1 LYRIKYRIK
10 PRIKP
15 RIAPR
20 ITRRIAPRWMHRL
33 HVLFTM
39 IILAELLAAPV
50 LAQVTE
56 SRSPSPESAG
66 DQTSPADKERDEERE
81 KDLLAR
87 HQTALAMLDLVLAG
101 AKNLNLPQNRI
112 AIAAEAFPLLWTRN
126 QSQARALV
134 NQMVG
139 DFAQAASRQNS
150 DESPDRNARPSLRQQ
165 WQVALQTIS
174 QSDAELALTFM
185 NASHSFVQ
193 IGNPEQEEAEERD
206 LRLGL
211 AAQEAARNPR
221 NALRIAEKDL
231 QTPGDLPQELVNLL
245 TQVAANDAEAGKQLL
260 HDIVSRVRGA
270 DLSSGAG
277 NFNFALNLLNSRLGA
292 STDAAA
298 PDDSL
303 KELAGAVAAAVLNP
317 QFPPT
322 TLPILQGSMPAL
334 EQLAPGHAQAVRQK
348 LEEYLQTLTPE
359 QRSMDQFSEAQAS
372 GDPNQLLAAAEQ
384 APVEIRS
391 NIFQQAAWQ
400 FANRGDLQRA
410 LQVAENLPD
419 QTQRDQLMQQA
430 LRQSA
435 WNAANQGNFAAAC
448 QITEQITPEE
458 DRAIMLAQFALNAAV
473 AKQDALARQM
483 LEEASGLLANR
494 TPGTSAF
501 AAQLQVAQ
509 AFAHLKP
516 TRALPLLERSARQL
530 EQVLAAASEVDAF
543 LPYQRSFE
551 AGELILNNGFLFNS
565 LVRPYVQ
572 ATAELATYD
581 LPAARI
587 LADRL
592 TFPEARLMAE
602 LSVARTAL
610 EGSPPVARVSMRRTR
625 AMAVLQ

>member
-1 LYRIKYRIK
+1 
-10 PRIKP
+10 
-15 RIAPR
+15 
-20 ITRRIAPRWMHRL
+20 MHFL
-33 HVLFTM
+33 HLLFTM
-39 IILAELLAAPV
+39 VILMELLAAPGF
-50 LAQVTE
+50 AQLGNPNPPTP
-56 SRSPSPESAG
+56 PSPESAG
-66 DQTSPADKERDEERE
+66 DQTSPADREKDREKE

-87 HQTALAMLDLVLAG
+87 HQAALALLNLVLAG

-139 DFAQAASRQNS
+139 DFAQAAARQNS
-150 DESPDRNARPSLRQQ
+150 EESPDRNARQLLRQQ

-174 QSDAELALTFM
+174 QSDAELALNFM
-185 NASHSFVQ
+185 HASHALVQ

-245 TQVAANDAEAGKQLL
+245 TQVAANDAEVGKQLL
-260 HDIVSRVRGA
+260 HEIVTRVRGA
-270 DLSSGAG
+270 DLSSGEG
-277 NFNFALNLLNSRLGA
+277 DFNFALNLLNSQLGS

-298 PDDSL
+298 LDESL

-322 TLPILQGSMPAL
+322 TLPVLQGSMPAL
-334 EQLAPGHAQAVRQK
+334 EQFASGHAQAVRQK
-348 LEEYLQTLTPE
+348 LEEYMQTLTPE
-359 QRSMDQFSEAQAS
+359 QRSEDQFSEAQAS

-400 FANRGDLQRA
+400 FANHGDLQRA

-419 QTQRDQLMQQA
+419 KTQRDQVMQQA
-430 LRQSA
+430 VRQSA
-435 WNAANQGNFAAAC
+435 WNAANQGDFAAAR

-458 DRAIMLAQFALNAAV
+458 DRANLLAQFALNAAV

-494 TPGTSAF
+494 TPGASAF

-516 TRALPLLERSARQL
+516 SRALPLIERSARQL

-565 LVRPYVQ
+565 LVRPYVR

-592 TFPEARLMAE
+592 TLQEARLMAE

-610 EGSPPVARVSMRRTR
+610 DDSPASPRVSLRSGLTVVMIR
-625 AMAVLQ
+625 